1 MQKKI
6 ALGARLLLGLIFVV
20 FGLNFFLHFI
30 PVPPPNEAA
39 GSFLGALFAT
49 GYMFPL
55 IKVIE
60 IVTGA
65 LLLAGFFV
73 PLALLLLA
81 PIVVNIALVHFIL
94 DTGGAPIAAVTSILT
109 LIVAWDYKN
118 IFAHVLKAKN

>member
-6 ALGARLLLGLIFVV
+6 ALGARLLLGLLFVV
-20 FGLNFFLHFI
+20 FGVNFFVPFI

-49 GYMFPL
+49 GYMFPI

-60 IVTGA
+60 IVAGA

-81 PIVVNIALVHFIL
+81 PIIVNIALVHLVL
-94 DTGGAPIAAVTSILT
+94 DTSGAPLTAVILVLT
-109 LIVAWDYKN
+109 LIVAWDHKN
-118 IFAHVLKAKN
+118 VFSSVLKAKN